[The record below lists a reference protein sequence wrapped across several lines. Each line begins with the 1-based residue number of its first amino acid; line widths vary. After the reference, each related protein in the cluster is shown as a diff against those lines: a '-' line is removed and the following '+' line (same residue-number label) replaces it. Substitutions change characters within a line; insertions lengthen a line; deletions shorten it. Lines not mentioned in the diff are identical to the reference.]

1 MNLME
6 AAEYIGTD
14 VDTLLDLVD
23 TREISCTRIFNII
36 DISKAQADEYLHSRN
51 AISTEDIRSMTGA
64 SLCI

>member
-14 VDTLLDLVD
+14 VGTLLDLVD
-23 TREISCTRIFNII
+23 TRKISCTRIFNII
-36 DISKAQADEYLHSRN
+36 DISKAQADEYLHSHN
-51 AISTEDIRSMTGA
+51 TISADDIRSATGA